1 MPMFGSMSGVWQAIV
16 SAPTNIHVMMTL
28 SKVGFAASVAQ
39 AFLNGASGTKT
50 KRLTSFW
57 GAASVVGFTGSS
69 SAFSS
74 PPGASFLPFLNA
86 AVTLSIVFM
95 RTKGE
100 GPSLAESSSLS
111 SKFFSRIARNMFIT
125 KNARIMIVR
134 SM

>member
-1 MPMFGSMSGVWQAIV
+1 MFGSMSGVWQAIV

-39 AFLNGASGTKT
+39 AARTGLSGAKT
-50 KRLTSFW
+50 KRLASLR
-57 GAASVVGFTGSS
+57 GAASVVGFAGASS
-69 SAFSS
+69 VGSS

>member
-1 MPMFGSMSGVWQAIV
+1 MFGSMSGVWQAIV
-16 SAPTNIHVMMTL
+16 SAPTRMHVMMTL

-39 AFLNGASGTKT
+39 ALRTGLSGAKT
-50 KRLTSFW
+50 KRLTSFR
-57 GAASVVGFTGSS
+57 GAASVVGSTASVG
-69 SAFSS
+69 SS

-111 SKFFSRIARNMFIT
+111 SKFLRRMARNMFMT

>member
-1 MPMFGSMSGVWQAIV
+1 M
-16 SAPTNIHVMMTL
+16 
-28 SKVGFAASVAQ
+28 
-39 AFLNGASGTKT
+39 
-50 KRLTSFW
+50 
-57 GAASVVGFTGSS
+57 
-69 SAFSS
+69 
-74 PPGASFLPFLNA
+74 PFLNA

-111 SKFFSRIARNMFIT
+111 SKFFSRMARNMFIT